1 MNENIRNKILMV
13 DDRAEN
19 LFALEVILSNENYNC
34 VKAKSGA
41 EALEILNRE
50 QDFVIILMDVQMPE
64 MDGFETIE
72 NIRKDE
78 KLKHIPI
85 IFLTASMDNPSQISR
100 GYQAGAVDYM
110 IKPLSPEILKA
121 KVAVFV
127 DLYKKTQELIVQHL
141 EKEVRAA
148 ELIVANK
155 ELALHNIEKE
165 KRAAELIIANE
176 ELAFQN
182 NEKEK
187 RAAELIIA
195 NKELAFQNDEKEK
208 RADELGIANKELAFQ
223 NNEKEKRADELGI
236 ANKELAYQNDEKEKR
251 AA

>member
-1 MNENIRNKILMV
+1 MKENIHNKILMV

-19 LFALEVILSNENYNC
+19 LFALEVILSNENYFC
-34 VKAKSGA
+34 VKAKSGP
-41 EALEILNRE
+41 EALEILNKE
-50 QDFVIILMDVQMPE
+50 QDFVIILMDVQMPV

-72 NIRKDE
+72 LIRKNE

-85 IFLTASMDNPSQISR
+85 IFLTASMDNAEQISK

-127 DLYKKTQELIVQHL
+127 DLYKKTQELLVQH
-141 EKEVRAA
+141 
-148 ELIVANK
+148 I
-155 ELALHNIEKE
+155 
-165 KRAAELIIANE
+165 
-176 ELAFQN
+176 
-182 NEKEK
+182 EKEK

-208 RADELGIANKELAFQ
+208 RAAELIVANKELAFQ
-223 NNEKEKRADELGI
+223 NNEK
-236 ANKELAYQNDEKEKR
+236 
-251 AA
+251 